1 MKITFKIMNSNIIDM
16 FGNDFQHDE
25 SDCLMFFKIDSEHAL
40 HPFSKTELLDLM
52 TGSLRQGVY

>member
-1 MKITFKIMNSNIIDM
+1 MNSNIIDM